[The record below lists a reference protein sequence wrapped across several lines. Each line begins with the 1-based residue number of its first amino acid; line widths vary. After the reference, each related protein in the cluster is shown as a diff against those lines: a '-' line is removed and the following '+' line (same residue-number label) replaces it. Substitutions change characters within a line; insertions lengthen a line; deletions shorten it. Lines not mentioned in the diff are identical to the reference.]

1 MTSRSWAEVS
11 QILASGDVKGKLSKH
26 DLPTPCLIVDLDG
39 LEANLLKMASYLR
52 GQGRAFRPH
61 AKSHKC
67 AEIAKMCV
75 AAGAVGACTAK
86 IGEAEALAA
95 LGVGGL
101 LITTP
106 MVGRYRVERAVAL
119 AAARPDTIFVA
130 DDLGNLADLN
140 LAAGVA
146 GVKLRVAVDL
156 NVTNRTG
163 VMPGAAAV
171 SFVEKLVGMPH
182 LEFAGI
188 QAYAGH
194 CAHIYGFAERK
205 KGSEEAMGLAVET
218 RALLSK
224 AGIRCDWL
232 SGGSTGT
239 YNIDSH
245 IDGITELQPGS
256 FLFMDIDY
264 NRIGGA
270 DGNAFYSDFVNTL
283 FVLTTVYSKPTA
295 DLAIVDAGFK
305 AIATDKPFP
314 AEARAYPG
322 SVFAFSGDE
331 HGRFFLENSVR
342 KVALGDRVE
351 FVVPH
356 CDPSVNLY
364 DRMFGVRG
372 DAVEAVW
379 KVDARGRVE

>member
-1 MTSRSWAEVS
+1 MVSRTWAEVE
-11 QILASGDVKGKLSKH
+11 QILTSGDVRGKLSKD
-26 DLPTPCLIVDLDG
+26 DLPTPCLVVDLDG
-39 LEANLLKMASYLR
+39 LEANLTKMAGYLR

-67 AEIAKMCV
+67 SEIAKMCV

-86 IGEAEALAA
+86 IGEAEVLD
-95 LGVGGL
+95 VSGL

-106 MVGRYRVERAVAL
+106 MVGRHRVERAVRL
-119 AAARPDTIFVA
+119 AGAKPDTIFVA
-130 DDLGNLADLN
+130 DDLGNLEDLN
-140 LAAGVA
+140 AAAGMA

-163 VMPGAAAV
+163 VMPGTAAV
-171 SFVEKLVGMPH
+171 EFVEKLVRMGN

-194 CAHIYGFAERK
+194 CAHISGFEARK
-205 KGSEEAMGLAVET
+205 KGSEEAMGRAVET
-218 RALLSK
+218 RWMLEK
-224 AGIRCDWL
+224 RGIVCNWL

-264 NRIGGA
+264 NKIGGK
-270 DGNAFYSDFVNTL
+270 DGNPFYSDFVNTL
-283 FVLTTVYSKPTA
+283 TVLTTVYSRPSA

-305 AIATDKPFP
+305 AMATDKPFP
-314 AEARAYPG
+314 AEARTVPG
-322 SVFAFSGDE
+322 SLYAFSGDE
-331 HGRFFLENSVR
+331 HGRFFLEHAAR
-342 KVALGDRVE
+342 KVNLGERLE

-364 DRMFGVRG
+364 DRMFAVRG
-372 DAVEAVW
+372 EQVEAVW
-379 KVDARGRVE
+379 RVDARGRVE